1 MTDIL
6 RNNWFVVLIAIIIIG
21 FIGYFIYDTNK
32 DNVSAKSS
40 NNEKKI
46 IKLGMAALTALTM
59 AGCSSESEDVKTI
72 TVGISPDYAPYES
85 ENKKGDIV
93 GFDPDMMKCF
103 EEYLSE
109 EEGVTYKLEMKKMD
123 FDNIITQLQG
133 DQIDVGISGF
143 TYDSKRKVEWSDPYL
158 GSSQVAVVPKDSDI
172 ASTSDLEGKSLVAQT
187 GATGETAAKEVKDA
201 KVTGLK
207 NVQDIMNALSANQY
221 DAAIVDLGVAKNYVK
236 SGEFKMLDESLM
248 DELDNIQKEVNVI
261 KKMNTCIK
269 KFLASEDYAKLCK
282 KYGLSPLETK

>member
-1 MTDIL
+1 M
-6 RNNWFVVLIAIIIIG
+6 
-21 FIGYFIYDTNK
+21 
-32 DNVSAKSS
+32 
-40 NNEKKI
+40 KKI
-46 IKLGMAALTALTM
+46 IKLGMVALTALTM

-103 EEYLSE
+103 EEYLSD

-158 GSSQVAVVPKDSDI
+158 GSSQVAVIPKDSDI
-172 ASTSDLEGKSLVAQT
+172 ASTADLEGKSLVAQT
-187 GATGETAAKEVKDA
+187 GATGDAAAKEVKDA

-236 SGEFKMLDESLM
+236 SDEFKMLDESLM
-248 DELDNIQKEVNVI
+248 DEQNYIIAKKGNTDMIE
-261 KKMNTCIK
+261 KMNTCIK
-269 KFLASEDYAKLCK
+269 KFLASDDYAKLCK
-282 KYGLSPLETK
+282 KYDLSPLETK

>member
-1 MTDIL
+1 
-6 RNNWFVVLIAIIIIG
+6 
-21 FIGYFIYDTNK
+21 
-32 DNVSAKSS
+32 
-40 NNEKKI
+40 
-46 IKLGMAALTALTM
+46 
-59 AGCSSESEDVKTI
+59 
-72 TVGISPDYAPYES
+72 
-85 ENKKGDIV
+85 
-93 GFDPDMMKCF
+93 
-103 EEYLSE
+103 
-109 EEGVTYKLEMKKMD
+109 MKKKD

-172 ASTSDLEGKSLVAQT
+172 ASTADLEGKSLVAQT
-187 GATGETAAKEVKDA
+187 GATGEMAAKEVKDA

-248 DELDNIQKEVNVI
+248 DEQNYIIAKKGNTDVI
-261 KKMNTCIK
+261 DKMNTCIK
-269 KFLASEDYAKLCK
+269 KFLASDDYAKLCK
-282 KYGLSPLETK
+282 KYGLSPSETK

>member
-1 MTDIL
+1 M
-6 RNNWFVVLIAIIIIG
+6 V
-21 FIGYFIYDTNK
+21 
-32 DNVSAKSS
+32 
-40 NNEKKI
+40 
-46 IKLGMAALTALTM
+46 ALTALTM
-59 AGCSSESEDVKTI
+59 AGCSSKSEDVKTI

-85 ENKKGDIV
+85 ENIV

-103 EEYLSE
+103 EEYLSD

-187 GATGETAAKEVKDA
+187 GATCETAAKEVKDA

-248 DELDNIQKEVNVI
+248 DEQNYIIAKKGNTDVI
-261 KKMNTCIK
+261 DKMNTCIK
-269 KFLASEDYAKLCK
+269 KFLASDDYAKLCK

>member
-1 MTDIL
+1 M
-6 RNNWFVVLIAIIIIG
+6 
-21 FIGYFIYDTNK
+21 
-32 DNVSAKSS
+32 
-40 NNEKKI
+40 KKI

-103 EEYLSE
+103 EEYLS

-248 DELDNIQKEVNVI
+248 DEQNYIIAKKGNTDVI
-261 KKMNTCIK
+261 DKMNTCIK

-282 KYGLSPLETK
+282 KYDLSPLETK